1 MTRHGRDNIGPVLD
15 ENSQEGVALMDMLMK
30 PRSIA
35 VVGATNKR
43 VTRGNLV
50 LKNIKTANV
59 KGRVYAVHP
68 QYEEIEGYPCR
79 KSIGAISE
87 GVDCVVAAVPAPGVA
102 DLLEE
107 SYTAG
112 VHAAVVLA
120 SGFG

>member
-1 MTRHGRDNIGPVLD
+1 
-15 ENSQEGVALMDMLMK
+15 
-30 PRSIA
+30 
-35 VVGATNKR
+35 
-43 VTRGNLV
+43 
-50 LKNIKTANV
+50 
-59 KGRVYAVHP
+59 HP

-112 VHAAVVLA
+112 VRAAVVLA
-120 SGFG
+120 SGFGEAGHAAEERVARLRALAARGMTICGPNCYGVLNLQTGAAASSGPLADP